1 MPAMNKE
8 FSRFAGIRD
17 KEDPLRSEKEEFIG
31 MRTANNM
38 DIDDNLKIKPAP
50 GFTQVEATSTEDIYY
65 SPGLKRC
72 YIIRG
77 GDLYEYF
84 KNGDAVLL
92 RSSVGSAGEWDEV
105 NGVIYFTNG
114 VSFLVIT
121 GLEVRDWGIEVPPVL
136 YVSTDVG
143 SMQDGDYQITV
154 TYRAP
159 DGRESGALAPEI
171 ITCTGSITLAE
182 VPQLAGHDTI
192 IYMTRPDGDVLY
204 EVMATDDPSA
214 VTFMGD
220 PHYGDPIATLHLANP
235 PGGELVAEH
244 QGRMC
249 LGEYFPEANL
259 SAIWRSEPLGY
270 ELFDRYSDSVIIL
283 PGKINLIGSSNGVL
297 ILGTDDK
304 VYGYREVGSEEG
316 GAGLTEL
323 LEVGSVAKTLTKDI
337 DNQVWFWTDRGA
349 ARAMPFSLVTDD
361 FFAAPTA
368 VSGKGAI
375 INRGGFSKYNVILTE
390 ASSAINQN
398 ER

>member
-1 MPAMNKE
+1 MPAMKKQ
-8 FSRFAGIRD
+8 FARFAGIRD

-38 DIDDNLKIKPAP
+38 DIDNNLKIKPAP
-50 GFTQVEATSTEDIYY
+50 GFTQVDATSTEDIYY
-65 SPGLKRC
+65 SSALKRC

-84 KNGDAVLL
+84 KDGSAVLL
-92 RSSVGSAGEWDEV
+92 YSDVGNAGEWDEI
-105 NGVIYFTNG
+105 NGVVYFTNG
-114 VSFLVIT
+114 SSFLVIT
-121 GLEVRDWGIEVPPVL
+121 GFGVREWGIEVPPVL
-136 YVSTDVG
+136 NVTSGEG
-143 SMQDGDYQITV
+143 SMQTGDYQITA

-159 DGRESGALAPEI
+159 DGRESGALAPET
-171 ITCTGSITLAE
+171 ITCTGSIILSDI
-182 VPQLAGHDTI
+182 PQLAGHDTV

-204 EVMATDDPSA
+204 EVLAGTQSA
-214 VTFMGD
+214 VTMMGD
-220 PHYGDPIATLHLANP
+220 PQYGDPIATLHLSNP

-270 ELFDRYSDSVIIL
+270 ELFNRYSDSVIIV
-283 PGKINLIGSSNGVL
+283 PGKINIIGSSSGVL
-297 ILGTDDK
+297 ILGTDNK
-304 VYGYREVGSEEG
+304 VYGYTEGGEG
-316 GAGLTEL
+316 GAVLAEL

-337 DNQVWFWTDRGA
+337 DGQVWFWTNRGA
-349 ARAMPFSLVTDD
+349 AKAMPFSLVTDD
-361 FFAAPTA
+361 YFAAPTA
-368 VSGKGAI
+368 VTGKGAI